1 MNVSGATAVAQDVVA
16 PVNSTKSIIGGY
28 GSWAAGL
35 SNEPGLM
42 SLRNGGR
49 KDPDAWRAEGRAK
62 TMECIAPPDIGVNPK
77 VTVKRKFE
85 YDGLLVEELSWQLP
99 CGRPT
104 RIGTDSASVL
114 HFRLKPTLAKPVAYF
129 LGGCAHERL

>member
-1 MNVSGATAVAQDVVA
+1 MNQERHDEIGDAKHGSFDRRQFLASTAAIGALPVLMNVSGATAVAQDVVA

-49 KDPDAWRAEGRAK
+49 KDLDA
-62 TMECIAPPDIGVNPK
+62 
-77 VTVKRKFE
+77 
-85 YDGLLVEELSWQLP
+85 
-99 CGRPT
+99 
-104 RIGTDSASVL
+104 
-114 HFRLKPTLAKPVAYF
+114 
-129 LGGCAHERL
+129 